1 MLNIINIHLFL
12 ILFYNHFFCSF
23 YREAEAKA
31 AKIALEIE
39 SNPNYKA
46 RLELENGDE
55 EERFASVVRPEDEPN
70 QRASTDS
77 NSEGK
82 YVPPAKRKG
91 NSTQGKLV
99 RTTPPNTNVSIQI
112 PILKLTFIVF

>member
-1 MLNIINIHLFL
+1 MFD
-12 ILFYNHFFCSF
+12 F

-31 AKIALEIE
+31 AKIASEIE
-39 SNPNYKA
+39 NNPTYKA

-55 EERFASVVRPEDEPN
+55 EDRFAAVVRSEEEN
-70 QRASTDS
+70 QRAAAEVSV

-99 RTTPPNTNVSIQI
+99 RTTPPNISVSIRPTVLI
-112 PILKLTFIVF
+112 NIHAFMTN